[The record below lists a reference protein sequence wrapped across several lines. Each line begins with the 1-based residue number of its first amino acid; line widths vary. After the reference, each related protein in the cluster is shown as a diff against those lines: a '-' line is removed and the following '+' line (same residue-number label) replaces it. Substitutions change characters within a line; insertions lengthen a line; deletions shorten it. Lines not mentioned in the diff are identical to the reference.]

1 MTIFACAF
9 LVVVLLIIMF
19 ASWHA
24 VLLCEDRWPL
34 VIIIGF
40 FDLCVIG
47 VVVMT
52 IVELLMGGL

>member
-9 LVVVLLIIMF
+9 LVVVLLIVMF

-24 VLLCEDRWPL
+24 VLLFEDRWPL
-34 VIIIGF
+34 VIVIGF

-52 IVELLMGGL
+52 IVELLIGGL

>member
-9 LVVVLLIIMF
+9 LVVVLLIVMF
-19 ASWHA
+19 ASWCA

-34 VIIIGF
+34 VIVIGF

-47 VVVMT
+47 VAVMT
-52 IVELLMGGL
+52 IVELLIGRL